1 MAGQMHSGE
10 VLRDVHG
17 ELRELLAQVSALRDD
32 LARESA
38 ALVEEWGGVGALGDF
53 AHEARN
59 LGDYLALRRR
69 DLSPLQRRL
78 ATFGLSSL
86 GRSEAKVGAAL
97 EALLGTLRRLNG
109 ESDAPYPAPQ
119 AMRAGEDALVAASE
133 RIFGSKSGDPHTHI
147 MATLPSEAAGDPALA
162 KRLIE
167 AGMDCAR
174 INCAHDGADAWARM
188 IANVKLAANEAGRA
202 CPVLMDVAGPKCR
215 IEKLR
220 AAPKYRAHV
229 GDRLLLVVDLD
240 APRRGAVAIQ
250 PSFPE
255 LVDTLEIG
263 APLWINDGK
272 IGAQVVA
279 KAPGETEIE
288 ITCARS
294 KGHRLKP
301 EKGLNFPSTDLKIS
315 PLTAKD
321 LADLDFVAAQADLV
335 GYSFVQTPQDVER
348 LQDELAKR
356 RRGRAPQ
363 PLVLKIE
370 TPLAVHNLPRLIV
383 ASARRHPTAVMIARG
398 DLAVELGF
406 ARLSEIQEE
415 MLWLCEAAHVPVIWA
430 TQVLDQFVHEGVL
443 NRAETTDAAMAQR
456 AECVMLNK
464 GPYLAEGVAFL
475 RDILL
480 RMDRHY
486 AKKFARF
493 TQLKSWG

>member
-1 MAGQMHSGE
+1 MHSRE
-10 VLRDVHG
+10 ISRNIDA
-17 ELRELLAQVSALRDD
+17 ELRELLAQVSGLRDD

-38 ALVEEWGGVGALGDF
+38 ALIADWGGVGALGDF

-59 LGDYLALRRR
+59 LADYLALRRR
-69 DLSPLQRRL
+69 DVSPLQRRL
-78 ATFGLSSL
+78 SSFGLSSL
-86 GRSEAKVGAAL
+86 GRSEAKVQAAL
-97 EALLGTLRRLNG
+97 EALVASLRRLTG
-109 ESDAPYPAPQ
+109 ESDAPYPPPR
-119 AMRAGEDALVAASE
+119 AMREGEDALLAASE
-133 RIFGSKSGDPHTHI
+133 RIFGAKSGDPHTRV
-147 MATLPSEAAGDPALA
+147 MATLPSEAANDPQLL
-162 KRLIE
+162 KRLIA

-174 INCAHDGADAWARM
+174 INCAHDDAGAWARM
-188 IANVKLAANEAGRA
+188 IANVKIAASEAGRA

-229 GDRLLLVVDLD
+229 GDRLLLVADLESSTSC
-240 APRRGAVAIQ
+240 GIAIQ
-250 PSFPE
+250 PSFPQ
-255 LVDTLEIG
+255 LVGALEIG

-272 IGAQVVA
+272 VGARVVA
-279 KAPGETEIE
+279 KAPGEAEIE

-294 KGHRLKP
+294 KGHRLKA
-301 EKGLNFPSTDLKIS
+301 EKGLNFPSTALEIS
-315 PLTAKD
+315 PLTPKD
-321 LADLDFVAAQADLV
+321 FADLDFVAEQADLV
-335 GYSFVQTPQDVER
+335 GYSFVQTPQDIEL
-348 LQDELAKR
+348 LQDELARR
-356 RRGRAPQ
+356 RRGKGAQ

-370 TPLAVHNLPRLIV
+370 TPVAVHNLPRLIV

-464 GPYLAEGVAFL
+464 GPHLVEGVAFL

-493 TQLKSWG
+493 APLKAWD